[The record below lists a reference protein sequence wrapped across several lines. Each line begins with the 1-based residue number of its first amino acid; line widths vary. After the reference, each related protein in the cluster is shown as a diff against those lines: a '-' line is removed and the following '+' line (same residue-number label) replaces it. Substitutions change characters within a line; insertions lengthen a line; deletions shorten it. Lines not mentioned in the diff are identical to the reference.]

1 MFLHSSF
8 IPSETSGSEHFFA
21 VIPAPGKNF
30 LSEAESLLEEYSRG
44 IAGSG
49 CSEGS
54 ELLLRFHC
62 SDIVNQAPLLRK
74 LLRGRHSFVSM
85 IGQPPAEGSRIVLEA
100 WHILPMKKHFISDH
114 AVCCEFQNYRLLI
127 FEGSDSTVLGSY
139 DQTAGEFAELE
150 AELKKMNGNVADHTV
165 RTWLYCRDVDNNY
178 AGLVQARNRYFDEVG
193 LTAQTHFIASTGIE
207 GISAKPDR
215 LITMDSINIP
225 ELKPAQFHYLSA
237 PEMLSPTAIYNVRF
251 ERGTR
256 LIFGDRSHYYIS
268 GTASIDKFGKV
279 LYPDD
284 VRAQTQRALDNTE
297 ALLRAGGGTL
307 SDLKQATVYMRD
319 PADASIIRRE
329 VEKRLPAG
337 IPMVLLKA
345 PVCRP
350 AWLVEIESI
359 GINHQGGDFPPL
371 N

>member
-1 MFLHSSF
+1 MFLHSVF
-8 IPSETSGSEHFFA
+8 PSQRSSSEHFFT
-21 VIPAPGKNF
+21 VIPAAGKNF
-30 LSEAESLLEEYSRG
+30 LSEAENLLEEYRG
-44 IAGSG
+44 AMSGSG
-49 CSEGS
+49 CSEQT

-62 SDIVNQAPLLRK
+62 SDIVNQAPQLKK
-74 LLRGRHSFVSM
+74 LLRSRRSFVSM
-85 IGQPPAEGSRIVLEA
+85 IGQPPAEGSRITLEA
-100 WHILPMKKHFISDH
+100 WHILSMEKHFLSEH
-114 AVCCEFQNYRLLI
+114 AVCGEFQNYRLFF
-127 FEGSDSTVLGSY
+127 FEGGDSEAVGSH
-139 DQTAGEFAELE
+139 DQTVREFSELGT
-150 AELKKMNGNVADHTV
+150 ELKKLGGNIADHTV

-178 AGLVQARNRYFDEVG
+178 AGLVQARNRFFDTVG

-215 LITMDSINIP
+215 LVTMDSISIP
-225 ELKPAQFHYLSA
+225 ELQPAQFQYLSA
-237 PEMLSPTAIYNVRF
+237 PEMLSPTTLYNVRF

-256 LIFGDRSHYYIS
+256 IIYGDRSQYYIS
-268 GTASIDKFGKV
+268 GTASIDKYGKV

-284 VRAQTQRALDNTE
+284 VRSQTQRALDNTE
-297 ALLRAGGGTL
+297 ALLQAGDADL

-319 PADASIIRRE
+319 TADASIIREE

-359 GINHQGGDFPPL
+359 AVNDRGGDFPPL
-371 N
+371 E

>member
-1 MFLHSSF
+1 MFLHSVF
-8 IPSETSGSEHFFA
+8 PSQQFCSEHFFT
-21 VIPAPGKNF
+21 VIPAPGKDF
-30 LSEAESLLEEYSRG
+30 SAEAENLLAEYRSA
-44 IAGSG
+44 IAGFG
-49 CSEGS
+49 CSEQS

-62 SDIVNQAPLLRK
+62 SDIVNQAPRLKKILAGCR
-74 LLRGRHSFVSM
+74 SFVSM
-85 IGQPPAEGSRIVLEA
+85 IGQPHAEGSRITLEA
-100 WHILPMKKHFISDH
+100 WHILPMKKQYLSEHSVRCD
-114 AVCCEFQNYRLLI
+114 FQNYRILF
-127 FEGSDSTVLGSY
+127 FEGSESHVAGSH
-139 DQTAGEFAELE
+139 DQTAREFAELE
-150 AELKKMNGNVADHTV
+150 SELKKNGACVANHTV

-178 AGLVQARNRYFDEVG
+178 AGLVQARNQYFDAVG
-193 LTAQTHFIASTGIE
+193 LTPQTHFIASTGIE

-215 LITMDSINIP
+215 LVTMDSFSIP
-225 ELKPAQFHYLSA
+225 ELDPAQFQYLSA
-237 PEMLSPTAIYNVRF
+237 PEMLSPTALYNVRF

-256 LIFGDRSHYYIS
+256 LIFGDRSQYFIS

-297 ALLRAGGGTL
+297 ALLQAGGAGL

-319 PADASIIRRE
+319 IADASAIREE

-359 GINHQGGDFPPL
+359 AVNDRGGNFPSL
-371 N
+371 V